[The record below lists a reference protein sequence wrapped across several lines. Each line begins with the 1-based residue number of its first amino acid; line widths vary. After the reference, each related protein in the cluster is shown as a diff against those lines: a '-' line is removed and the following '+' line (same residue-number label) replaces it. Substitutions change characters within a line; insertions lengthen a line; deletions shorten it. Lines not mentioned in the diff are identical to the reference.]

1 MAYLDDMVLVTRSLI
16 YDMDTPYTYSDTK
29 VKQLMFSAAKLLSF
43 EVDLSAYTIDI
54 NAQTI
59 VPDPSNDVQALICL
73 KTACMLANAES
84 KVYTM
89 DSIVI
94 KDGPS
99 TIDTTSAVAG
109 MNQRRKTVCEEFEQA
124 KINFISG
131 GGNGGI
137 VISGPMVEDYYYDGK
152 VGNI

>member
-1 MAYLDDMVLVTRSLI
+1 MAYLDDMMLVTRSLI
-16 YDMDTPYTYSDTK
+16 YDLDTPYTYSDTK

-43 EVDLSAYTIDI
+43 EIDLSDYTIDI
-54 NAQTI
+54 NGQTI
-59 VPDPSNDVQALICL
+59 VPDPTNNIQSLICL

-99 TIDTTSAVAG
+99 TIDNTSAVAG
-109 MNQRRKTVCEEFEQA
+109 MNQ
-124 KINFISG
+124 
-131 GGNGGI
+131 
-137 VISGPMVEDYYYDGK
+137 
-152 VGNI
+152 